1 MPIHLIILLLL
12 VIFSNVASAVEPTA
26 FTNEEMVCEK
36 LSKKIPKTLSQA
48 RKISPLLK
56 EITTPDL
63 DYCHDNLSRCDLRT
77 LVFNGFSLNLL
88 HVKSSRQVFLHVARF
103 SNLKKVE
110 EFCGEEC
117 VSVAEYDENRR
128 SYVIDCQ
135 ANI

>member
-1 MPIHLIILLLL
+1 MPIHLLILLLL
-12 VIFSNVASAVEPTA
+12 INFSNFADAVETTA
-26 FTNEEMVCEK
+26 FTNEEMACEK

-48 RKISPLLK
+48 RKISLLLK
-56 EITTPDL
+56 EITTPDF

-103 SNLKKVE
+103 SNLKKLE
-110 EFCGEEC
+110 EFCGKEC
-117 VSVAEYDENRR
+117 VSVAEYDENTK
-128 SYVIDCQ
+128 SYMIDCQ